1 METFNYSFNLVF
13 WPLYPQKYYLVFWR
27 ILLVH
32 RLVLQYGRFLEHL
45 RHPWALVNRLG
56 VFENGGAWFLVR
68 NCDYH
73 VRWGGGGFVGHGEVT
88 TLKPGGFLLLDFLAC
103 KKMEESLYYQDYIIP
118 NLGNIFQGDYSHIK
132 LMTRSCVR
140 LIWSLNNNNNKN
152 KEKVLHYPPCSIPI
166 FFYYWTPR
174 FFWWRRLKNPYTQVH
189 RRILNL
195 WWVISTH

>member
-1 METFNYSFNLVF
+1 METFIYSFNLVF
-13 WPLYPQKYYLVFWR
+13 WPLNPQKYYLVFWR

-68 NCDYH
+68 NCDHH

-140 LIWSLNNNNNKN
+140 LIWSLIIPNNNKEKKKN
-152 KEKVLHYPPCSIPI
+152 KEKVLHYSPCSIPI
-166 FFYYWTPR
+166 FLLLNPQI
-174 FFWWRRLKNPYTQVH
+174 FFGDAG
-189 RRILNL
+189 
-195 WWVISTH
+195 